1 MYIGIIMQ
9 LWPQLCATYDKV
21 FTLDKTG
28 CWFYKRKKN
37 LYSFNIDLIVSG
49 IIEFSIFQA
58 WLSNIDNNFVSLE
71 WQVAI
76 II

>member
-1 MYIGIIMQ
+1 MIKFLHLTKQDAGFIKEN
-9 LWPQLCATYDKV
+9 W
-21 FTLDKTG
+21 
-28 CWFYKRKKN
+28 KKN

-58 WLSNIDNNFVSLE
+58 WLFNIDNNFVSLE